1 MQSDNF
7 QQKKSHKK
15 LFPYQSDIIS
25 VIVFCMR
32 KEEDF
37 DFHNLRKRNR
47 CTPLSLETINGRK
60 KDVCRVLLLKINSN
74 LIYNIEENEIKEKI
88 VAFVELHHSK

>member
-1 MQSDNF
+1 
-7 QQKKSHKK
+7 
-15 LFPYQSDIIS
+15 
-25 VIVFCMR
+25 MR
-32 KEEDF
+32 KEEYF

-60 KDVCRVLLLKINSN
+60 NVCRVLLLKINSN
-74 LIYNIEENEIKEKI
+74 LIQNIEENEIKEKI